1 METNTPFTEFELKPE
16 LLASLKGIGFENA
29 SPVQEM
35 TIAPVLDG
43 KDIFA
48 QAETGSGK
56 TGSFAIPIIEQIL
69 RDEELMGNDKRKV
82 SYVVLSPTRELAQQ
96 TQKVFTQI
104 GTPLGITSTCLIGG
118 ENIDTQKGLLKEHPF
133 VLIATPG
140 RLVDLIKQK
149 CVDLIDTKGVV
160 FDEAD
165 RLFDMGFKKDI
176 EFILS
181 KMSDHRQL
189 IMVSATSNMD
199 VLNTAYKFRSHPVE
213 LRLNA
218 DSLLVD
224 HIDHSLAMV
233 TGAEK
238 MPLLVKML
246 RDIEDAYAL
255 VFCNTQF
262 MTHVVAEW
270 LTTMEFKAK
279 PISGRLAQNKRTK
292 LMEEFRAKKITIL
305 VCTDVA
311 ARGLDIKDVNFVVN
325 YDLPQEAANYVHRIG
340 RTGRAGANGKAV
352 SFCAH
357 EDCEY
362 LDPISELIG
371 SKIPRMELT
380 DESFAKNLPKKPYI
394 DYKTL
399 QVVDRNASREGS
411 RDRKD
416 RNDRK
421 DSRGKSSTKKDFKD
435 EKPPVFKPYEL
446 LETPTWVESESK
458 DDKRIFVT
466 TTKSLDQ
473 AQKNALGYY
482 RVNDASLLKWDITKQ
497 GPKKFFFFGPRSTT
511 YKFTLKPIYKKLL
524 LPFLMEMVKIS
535 RLNVFVKVNFDK
547 DKKNIN
553 INFSGSDERL
563 FSLNDKELLFA
574 YEQLVKVYVTT
585 RVHLPGNI
593 RINMSFGKNGPA
605 RAAKAADRNDKGEGR
620 ERGSK
625 RTSSR
630 GRDKIDEAKITGMV
644 DKMVEKVLDSS
655 KPVTLNAMNSAE
667 RRIVHQHLHDDK
679 KVQTTSLGDGR
690 YKKIQISL
698 R

>member
-1 METNTPFTEFELKPE
+1 METTTPFTEFELKPA
-16 LLASLKGIGFENA
+16 LLDSLKGIGFENA
-29 SPVQEM
+29 SPVQEL
-35 TIAPVLDG
+35 TITPVLEG

-69 RDEELMGNDKRKV
+69 RDEELMNNEKRKV
-82 SYVVLSPTRELAQQ
+82 AYVVLSPTRELAQQ
-96 TQKVFTQI
+96 THKVFTQI
-104 GTPLGITSTCLIGG
+104 GSPLNITSTCLIGG
-118 ENIDTQKGLLKEHPF
+118 ESIDNQKDLLKKHPY
-133 VLIATPG
+133 VLICTPG

-149 CVDLIDTKGVV
+149 CVDLANTKAVV

-176 EFILS
+176 EFTLG

-213 LRLNA
+213 LRLNV

-224 HIDHSLAMV
+224 NIDHSLAMV
-233 TGAEK
+233 TGEEK

-246 RDIEDAYAL
+246 RDQEDTYAL

-270 LTTMEFKAK
+270 LNLMGFKAK
-279 PISGRLAQNKRTK
+279 PISGRLAQNKRTR
-292 LMEEFRAKKITIL
+292 LMEEFRAKEVTIL

-357 EDCEY
+357 EDCEF
-362 LDPISELIG
+362 LDPISELIDA
-371 SKIPRMELT
+371 KIPRMDLT
-380 DESFAKNLPKKPYI
+380 DDSFATDIPRKPYI

-399 QVVDRNASREGS
+399 KVVERNAPRE
-411 RDRKD
+411 RDDRKRD
-416 RNDRK
+416 NK
-421 DSRGKSSTKKDFKD
+421 RGNKKDHKPKD
-435 EKPPVFKPYEL
+435 KFEGKPPVFKEYKLIDLPPY
-446 LETPTWVESESK
+446 VKSESS

-466 TTKSLDQ
+466 TTSDLKDAWQ
-473 AQKNALGYY
+473 NAMGYY
-482 RVNDASLLKWDITKQ
+482 RINDKSLLQWDVLKQ
-497 GPKKFFFFGPRSTT
+497 GPKKFFFFGSRKTT

-524 LPFLMEMVKIS
+524 LPFLMELVKIS
-535 RLNVFVKVNFDK
+535 RLNVYVKVSFNK
-547 DKKNIN
+547 EKNDIN
-553 INFSGSDERL
+553 INFSGNDEGL
-563 FSLNDKELLFA
+563 FSRNEKELLFA
-574 YEQLVKVYVTT
+574 YEQLVKVYITT

-593 RINMSFGKNGPA
+593 RINMSYGKGAPV
-605 RAAKAADRNDKGEGR
+605 RSERKDDRSRGR

-625 RTSSR
+625 RE
-630 GRDKIDEAKITGMV
+630 KIDEKKITSMV
-644 DKMVEKVLDSS
+644 DKMVAKVLESNKS
-655 KPVTLNAMNSAE
+655 VVLNAMNSAE
-667 RRIVHQHLHDDK
+667 RRIVHQHLHDDS
-679 KVQTTSLGDGR
+679 KVKTTSMGDGR

>member
-1 METNTPFTEFELKPE
+1 METTTPFTEFELKPA
-16 LLASLKGIGFENA
+16 LLDSLKGIGFENA
-29 SPVQEM
+29 SPVQEL
-35 TIAPVLDG
+35 TITPVLEG

-69 RDEELMGNDKRKV
+69 RDEELMNNEERKV
-82 SYVVLSPTRELAQQ
+82 AYVVLSPTRELAQQ
-96 TQKVFTQI
+96 THKVFTQI
-104 GTPLGITSTCLIGG
+104 GTPLNITSTCLIGG
-118 ENIDTQKGLLKEHPF
+118 ESIDNQKDLLKKHPY
-133 VLIATPG
+133 VLICTPG

-149 CVDLIDTKGVV
+149 CVDLTNTKAVV

-176 EFILS
+176 EFTLG

-213 LRLNA
+213 LRLNV

-224 HIDHSLAMV
+224 NIDHSLAMV
-233 TGAEK
+233 TSEEK

-246 RDIEDAYAL
+246 RDQEDAYAL

-270 LTTMEFKAK
+270 LNLMGFKAK
-279 PISGRLAQNKRTK
+279 PISGRLAQNKRTR
-292 LMEEFRAKKITIL
+292 LMEEFRAKKVTIL

-357 EDCEY
+357 EDCEF
-362 LDPISELIG
+362 LDPISELIDA
-371 SKIPRMELT
+371 KIPRMELT
-380 DESFAKNLPKKPYI
+380 DDSFATDIPKKPYI

-399 QVVDRNASREGS
+399 KVVDRNAPRE
-411 RDRKD
+411 RDDRKRD
-416 RNDRK
+416 NKRGNTK
-421 DSRGKSSTKKDFKD
+421 DHKPKEKFEG
-435 EKPPVFKPYEL
+435 KPPVFKEYKLMEVPEY
-446 LETPTWVESESK
+446 VKSESS

-466 TTKSLDQ
+466 TTTDLKDAWQ
-473 AQKNALGYY
+473 NAMGYY
-482 RVNDASLLKWDITKQ
+482 RINDKSLLQWDVLKQ
-497 GPKKFFFFGPRSTT
+497 GPKKFFFFGPRKTT

-535 RLNVFVKVNFDK
+535 RLNVYVKVSFNK
-547 DKKNIN
+547 EKNDIN
-553 INFSGSDERL
+553 INFSGNDERL
-563 FSLNDKELLFA
+563 FSRNEKELLFA
-574 YEQLVKVYVTT
+574 YEQLVKVYITT
-585 RVHLPGNI
+585 RVHLPGNV
-593 RINMSFGKNGPA
+593 RINMSYGKGAPV
-605 RAAKAADRNDKGEGR
+605 RSERKDDRSKGR

-625 RTSSR
+625 RE
-630 GRDKIDEAKITGMV
+630 KIDEKKITAMV
-644 DKMVEKVLDSS
+644 DKMVEKVLESNKS
-655 KPVTLNAMNSAE
+655 VVLNAMNSAE
-667 RRIVHQHLHDDK
+667 RRIVHQHLHDDA
-679 KVQTTSLGDGR
+679 KVKTTSMGDGR

>member
-16 LLASLKGIGFENA
+16 LLDSLKGIGFENA

-35 TIAPVLDG
+35 TIAPVLEG

-69 RDEELMGNDKRKV
+69 RDEELMKDESRKV

-104 GTPLGITSTCLIGG
+104 GGPLGITSTCLIGG
-118 ENIDTQKGLLKEHPF
+118 ESIDNQKSLLKKHPF

-149 CVDLIDTKGVV
+149 CVDLISTKGVV

-199 VLNTAYKFRSHPVE
+199 VLNTAYKFRSHPLE

-233 TGAEK
+233 TGPEK
-238 MPLLVKML
+238 MPLLVNML
-246 RDIEDAYAL
+246 RGLEDAYAL

-270 LTTMEFKAK
+270 LTLMEFKAK

-292 LMEEFRAKKITIL
+292 LMEEFRAKEITIL

-380 DESFAKNLPKKPYI
+380 DDSFAKNLPKKPYV

-399 QVVDRNASREGS
+399 QVVDRNTSRNSDSKDRNS
-411 RDRKD
+411 RDRNNNRD
-416 RNDRK
+416 
-421 DSRGKSSTKKDFKD
+421 KKPQNDFKN

-446 LETPTWVESESK
+446 LKTPTWVGSESA

-466 TTKSLDQ
+466 TSKTLEA
-473 AQKNALGYY
+473 AQTNALGYY
-482 RVNDASLLKWDITKQ
+482 RINDRGLLKWEVLKQ
-497 GPKKFFFFGPRSTT
+497 GPKKFFFFGARSTT
-511 YKFTLKPIYKKLL
+511 YKFTVKPIYKKLL

-547 DKKNIN
+547 EKKNIN
-553 INFSGSDERL
+553 INFSGSDERM

-593 RINMSFGKNGPA
+593 RISMSYGKNAPSVN
-605 RAAKAADRNDKGEGR
+605 AKSGDSKD
-620 ERGSK
+620 RGSR
-625 RTSSR
+625 RTPSR
-630 GRDKIDEAKITGMV
+630 GRDKIDEKKITGMV
-644 DKMVEKVLDSS
+644 DQMVAKVLDSN

-679 KVQTTSLGDGR
+679 KVETTSLGDGR